1 MILGVANGRSVAV
14 QDGALLGPANYTP
27 LVDAVCVAVDLDAA
41 SLTPVASVRIGRSCP
56 PSLGPPGTSVIVR
69 GGHSLTGD
77 PMAPLDTDAIS
88 AFASSCGLA
97 NFAVTAAGSPM
108 LADHELAAAEV
119 IAAAVPGARIT
130 LSYEF
135 GQAGLRER
143 ERLAVRNAG
152 LGTAAG
158 GIADSMAARFPAAP
172 VYFARSDAGL
182 VSSQYFRRYP
192 VVCFRGE
199 VSSAERGDGEG
210 EFAAA
215 YGAALASPTASVERI
230 LRAAGRSEL
239 DDALAVVQDEVLTR
253 VVSAG
258 AVPGS
263 ARISSLIVRPLSY
276 LPDGIYRVRA
286 TAVGA
291 TP

>member
-27 LVDAVCVAVDLDAA
+27 LVDAVCVAVDLDAVD
-41 SLTPVASVRIGRSCP
+41 LTPVAAIRIGRPCP
-56 PSLGPPGTSVIVR
+56 PSLGPPGVSMIVQ

-77 PMAPLDTDAIS
+77 PMAPLDADAIG

-97 NFAVTAAGSPM
+97 HFVVTAAGSPM

-143 ERLAVRNAG
+143 ENLAVRNAG
-152 LGTAAG
+152 LGPAAG
-158 GIADSMAARFPAAP
+158 LIADTMAARFPAP
-172 VYFARSDAGL
+172 VYFARSDTGL

-192 VVCFRGE
+192 VVCFRGG

-230 LRAAGRSEL
+230 LRASGRSEL

-263 ARISSLIVRPLSY
+263 ARVSSLIVRPLSY
-276 LPDGIYRVRA
+276 LPDGIYRARA